1 MTDKTTAE
9 GQALIIQLNSP
20 FLNITKILSYSFN
33 IDETEELYYYKEFRY
48 SVDGFSFTD
57 FIDISQLTQT
67 IFNKNLPVF
76 LNFRLTQVGDGELEF
91 DTDKMTL
98 QTDQTDNFC
107 LGNSVSCCDA
117 NSIVQGLVF
126 NGCGCNEMFNPYALG
141 NTSLLYEQLCNVV
154 SEMFGFC
161 VGYYRV
167 DPDQKSRDVI
177 LKEYSLYNVAQ
188 YDTVKILIPD
198 NQLPSRD
205 IQYNFLQ
212 LDFPAQFEVHIVR
225 SSFEQVFGAGARPQ
239 QHDYLYFEQYMNRMY
254 EVDAVAQ
261 PDDVIFGSAYWRVS
275 LVPYQKRTAV
285 GYDGTEELKVQTEDI
300 VTSIED
306 VFKEERE
313 VEYDDTRKPNQYKT
327 IGTLSD
333 DYVRSYVH
341 NLLKIEPIQV
351 HNGYTVIS
359 KYCYDLTSI
368 PMNDLAV
375 KYRNGKAFA
384 KSQYGYVNGAF
395 TFFVNLQTKPVPK
408 TILKFACV
416 KKVVDTIEEKDIP
429 ANAKFYTINDIDLD
443 IKEVG
448 YYKKDNQYYYWSG
461 KTDIIADYP
470 EMDKMEKLR
479 YDSLAKYDFLK
490 IDRRLYCISS
500 VDIKDGKVNV
510 ELDTPLHAPLKDFV
524 AIKQVQKR
532 DLLVYNDNFKVVVN
546 GKSIEV
552 EYDGNSYTTNYA
564 FETNVWYQFV
574 INYNEMSSQ
583 FSIFVYQ
590 EKDNKIQRVYKNTW
604 NNVSIK
610 EDTEGE
616 WTLYGNECKF
626 TNFRV
631 WKAPIEEDVQ
641 SSILQQYVVN
651 DTHLTTLVDNATPQL
666 LIQKTK

>member
-1 MTDKTTAE
+1 MINKTESE
-9 GQALIIQLNSP
+9 GQSLLIQLSNP
-20 FLNITKILSYSFN
+20 FLNISRVLSYSFDIN
-33 IDETEELYYYKEFRY
+33 ETEDLYYYKEFRY

-67 IFNKNLPVF
+67 NFNKNLPVF
-76 LNFRLTQVGDGELEF
+76 LNFRLTQVGEGELEF

-126 NGCGCNEMFNPYALG
+126 NNCGCNDGFNPYNLG
-141 NTSLLYEQLCNVV
+141 NISLLYEQLCNTI
-154 SEMFGFC
+154 SGMFGVC
-161 VGYYRV
+161 IGYYRV

-177 LKEYSLYNVAQ
+177 LKEYSLYNVVQ

-198 NQLPSRD
+198 NQLPSRA
-205 IQYNFLQ
+205 IQYHFLQ
-212 LDFPAQFEVHIVR
+212 LDFAAQFEVHIVK
-225 SSFEQVFGAGARPQ
+225 SSFEQVFGIGARPM

-261 PDDVIFGSAYWRVS
+261 PDDVLFGSAYWRVS

-285 GYDGTEELKVQTEDI
+285 GYDGTEDLKVQTEDI

-333 DYVRSYVH
+333 DYVRSYIH
-341 NLLKIEPIQV
+341 KLLKIEPVQV
-351 HNGYTVIS
+351 HNGYTVIA

-395 TFFVNLQTKPVPK
+395 TFFANLQTKPVPK
-408 TILKFACV
+408 TILKF
-416 KKVVDTIEEKDIP
+416 
-429 ANAKFYTINDIDLD
+429 
-443 IKEVG
+443 KESNG
-448 YYKKDNQYYYWSG
+448 N
-461 KTDIIADYP
+461 IITADYP

-490 IDRRLYCISS
+490 IDRRLYCIKS
-500 VDIKDGKVNV
+500 VEIKDGKVNV
-510 ELDTPLHAPLKDFV
+510 ELDTQLHTSLKDFV

-546 GKSIEV
+546 GKSIEI
-552 EYDGNSYTTNYA
+552 EYNGNSYTNNYT

-574 INYNEMSSQ
+574 VNYNEMSNQ

-616 WTLYGNECKF
+616 WTLYGSECKF

-641 SSILQQYVVN
+641 MSILQQYVVN
-651 DTHLTTLVDNATPQL
+651 DTHLTTLVDNATPEL
-666 LIQKTK
+666 LLQKTK

>member
-9 GQALIIQLNSP
+9 GQALIIQLNNP
-20 FLNITKILSYSFN
+20 FLNITKVLSYSFN

-154 SEMFGFC
+154 SGMFGFC

-177 LKEYSLYNVAQ
+177 LKEYSLYNVVQ

-285 GYDGTEELKVQTEDI
+285 GYDDAEELKVQTDDI

-313 VEYDDTRKPNQYKT
+313 VEYEDTRKPNQYKT

-333 DYVRSYVH
+333 DYVRSYIH
-341 NLLKIEPIQV
+341 KLLKIEPEQV
-351 HNGYTVIS
+351 HNGYTVIA

-368 PMNDLAV
+368 PANDLAV
-375 KYRNGKAFA
+375 RYREGTAFK

-395 TFFVNLQTKPVPK
+395 SFFLNLQTKPVPK
-408 TILKFACV
+408 TILKFV
-416 KKVVDTIEEKDIP
+416 ETNEDRTI
-429 ANAKFYTINDIDLD
+429 
-443 IKEVG
+443 
-448 YYKKDNQYYYWSG
+448 
-461 KTDIIADYP
+461 IIANYP

-490 IDRRLYCISS
+490 IDRRLYCIKS
-500 VDIKDGKVNV
+500 VKIENEKVYV
-510 ELDTPLHAPLKDFV
+510 ELNESLHAAMKDFV
-524 AIKQVQKR
+524 AIKQIQKN
-532 DLLVYNDNFKVVVN
+532 DLLVYNDNFKVQQS
-546 GKSIEV
+546 GKSVLISYNGR
-552 EYDGNSYTTNYA
+552 EYVPNYN
-564 FETNVWYQFV
+564 FETNKWYQFV
-574 INYNEMSSQ
+574 INYNEMSNQ
-583 FSIFVYQ
+583 FSIFVY
-590 EKDNKIQRVYKNTW
+590 EEVDNKIKRVYKNTW
-604 NNVSIK
+604 NDAEIK
-610 EDTEGE
+610 EDIEGQ

-641 SSILQQYVVN
+641 MSILQQYVVN
-651 DTHLTTLVDNATPQL
+651 DTHLTTLVDNATPEL
-666 LIQKTK
+666 LLQKTK

>member
-1 MTDKTTAE
+1 MINKTESE
-9 GQALIIQLNSP
+9 GQSLLIQLSNP
-20 FLNITKILSYSFN
+20 FLNISRILSYSFDIN
-33 IDETEELYYYKEFRY
+33 ETEDLYFYKEFRY

-67 IFNKNLPVF
+67 VFNKNLPVF

-91 DTDKMTL
+91 DTDKMIL

-117 NSIVQGLVF
+117 NSVVQGLVF
-126 NGCGCNEMFNPYALG
+126 NNCCGDSFNPYGLG
-141 NTSLLYEQLCNVV
+141 NTAMIYQQLCSVISN
-154 SEMFGFC
+154 MFGFC

-177 LKEYSLYNVAQ
+177 LKEYSLYNVVQ
-188 YDTVKILIPD
+188 YDTVKIVIPD

-205 IQYNFLQ
+205 IQYNPLM

-225 SSFEQVFGAGARPQ
+225 SSFEQVFGVGARPM

-285 GYDGTEELKVQTEDI
+285 GYDGTEDLKVQTEDI

-333 DYVRSYVH
+333 DYVRSYIH

-351 HNGYTVIS
+351 HHGYTVIS

-368 PMNDLAV
+368 PMGDLAV
-375 KYRNGKAFA
+375 KYRNGKAFE

-395 TFFVNLQTKPVPK
+395 TFFVNLQTKPAPK
-408 TILKFACV
+408 TILKF
-416 KKVVDTIEEKDIP
+416 
-429 ANAKFYTINDIDLD
+429 
-443 IKEVG
+443 KESNG
-448 YYKKDNQYYYWSG
+448 
-461 KTDIIADYP
+461 DIITADYP

-500 VDIKDGKVNV
+500 VDIKDGKVNIK
-510 ELDTPLHAPLKDFV
+510 LDTPLHAPLKDFV

-546 GKSIEV
+546 GKSIEI
-552 EYDGNSYTTNYA
+552 EYNGNSYTTNYV

-574 INYNEMSSQ
+574 INYNEMANQ
-583 FSIFVYQ
+583 FSVFVYQ

-626 TNFRV
+626 TNFRI

-641 SSILQQYVVN
+641 VSILQQYVVN

-666 LIQKTK
+666 LMQKTK